1 MSYLMK
7 LLVALSLALL
17 MVGTV
22 ACGGDTEETPEAT
35 EEDTTEEDTDAGAG
49 GEVTIEASEYKF
61 DLPATLPAGPTTF
74 TLDNVGKEPHFI
86 QIQELTEDSPPVAE
100 LLQLPQKK
108 AEGFF
113 VRQVAQT
120 KVIQPADTSDPFE
133 AELTPGRYGYVCF
146 FASKGEPPHAFQGMA
161 GEFTVE

>member
-7 LLVALSLALL
+7 LLVALAMALL

-22 ACGGDTEETPEAT
+22 ACGDTEETPDAT

-49 GEVTIEASEYKF
+49 GEVTIQAEEYKF
-61 DLPATLPAGPTTF
+61 DIPATLPAGPTTF
-74 TLDNVGKEPHFI
+74 TLVNVGEEPHFI
-86 QIQELTEDSPPVAE
+86 QIQELKADSPSVAK
-100 LLQLPQKK
+100 LLKLPGNK
-108 AEGFF
+108 AESFF

-120 KVIQPADTSDPFE
+120 KVIQPGDTSDPFE
-133 AELTPGRYGYVCF
+133 AELTSGRYGYVCF
-146 FASKGEPPHAFQGMA
+146 FSEKGEPPHAFQGMA